1 MDVVGPR
8 EAELIRSALR
18 DLPNPVRI
26 VSYTCDLESWYS
38 RAERLLLET
47 IARSSDRV
55 ELEVLAERWDSKR
68 EAEVGIGRTPAI
80 VLRGDRDYGIRFY
93 GLPDGYEL
101 ETFLATIRAISERAS
116 GLSPRSRA
124 RLSELRAPVHLE
136 VFASPT

>member
-1 MDVVGPR
+1 MDVVGRR

-55 ELEVLAERWDSKR
+55 ELEILAERWDSRR

-124 RLSELRAPVHLE
+124 RLSELTAPVHLE